1 MPVPDLPVDDPRGK
15 LAALLD
21 RLYLRSGKP
30 LKRQLADAITNQ
42 TFTWRS
48 VLAILA
54 ALGVKSDSKDYQ
66 QARGL
71 WRRMQSDN
79 A

>member
-15 LAALLD
+15 LAVLLD

-30 LKRQLADAITNQ
+30 LPRQLADAITNQ
-42 TFTWRS
+42 TFTWRT

-54 ALGVKSDSKDYQ
+54 ALEVKPDSEEFH
-66 QARGL
+66 QAKRL
-71 WRRMQSDN
+71 WQRSQR
-79 A
+79 